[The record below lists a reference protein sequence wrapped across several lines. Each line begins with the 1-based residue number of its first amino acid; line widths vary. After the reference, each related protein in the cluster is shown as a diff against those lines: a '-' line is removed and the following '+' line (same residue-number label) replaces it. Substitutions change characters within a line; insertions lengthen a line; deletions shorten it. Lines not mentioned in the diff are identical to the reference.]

1 MIHEKFEKST
11 KLEGMMAKYDNVY
24 FFMLNAEHNCRFL
37 KFPYVG
43 KSNDG
48 SLADYNSLFERIR
61 DQTKDF
67 GQRVGYLDNTF
78 KKYIKRYYYSAVV
91 RKSYTRKLAKK
102 KLTKYL

>member
-1 MIHEKFEKST
+1 
-11 KLEGMMAKYDNVY
+11 MAKYDNVY